1 MNTPKVM
8 SGMGATISAE
18 ALPYDRRVPLSR
30 WRVAA
35 ATALA
40 VTALLAACS
49 PDHAAR
55 FGAALQSGSAAS
67 TAADSSDASPAGSAS
82 SDGNAGIAPLEWRS
96 CGGRLKC
103 ASLDVPLDYTNPG
116 GKHIKLS
123 LDELPARKGDERIGP
138 LLVNPGGPGAS
149 GLEFAS
155 GIPLPSDVLDRFDI
169 IGFDPR
175 GVGESTAIDCG
186 NQTVPDFR
194 RVDSTPDT
202 AQEQD
207 ELDTAAKA
215 VADDC
220 GAHAADL
227 LAHIGTDDVA
237 RDMDSIRQALG
248 APQISYYGA
257 SYGTLIGERYLA
269 LFPRNARAVVLD
281 GVVDPRQGFTEFLR
295 AQAVAFD
302 AQLNTVFDQC
312 ASGSS
317 CPPGGA
323 RAAYDTLA
331 AQVETHPVSTRT
343 GNALGPAELPVAA
356 LLPAYDPSAAPIFY
370 RGLTEALNGDG
381 STLYS
386 LFESYEQS
394 GSYPDYAGVECT
406 DSPHPDGADAYRSFA
421 ADLETVSAR
430 LGGSIANELL
440 PCAFWP
446 VPIHDV
452 TGPVA
457 APDGPPVL
465 VVGNTKDAATPY
477 QQAVDVAQM
486 LAHGRLLTLDGAGH
500 TALGRSDCIAA
511 AESTYL
517 VELQLPADGT
527 VCSP

>member
-8 SGMGATISAE
+8 SGMGATISAD
-18 ALPYDRRVPLSR
+18 ALPYDRLVPLSR

-40 VTALLAACS
+40 VTTLLAACS
-49 PDHAAR
+49 SDHATR
-55 FGAALQSGSAAS
+55 FGAALQSGSSAS
-67 TAADSSDASPAGSAS
+67 AADGGASPSASAS
-82 SDGNAGIAPLEWRS
+82 SDGGAAAAPLEWKS
-96 CGGRLKC
+96 CGGRLRC
-103 ASLDVPLDYTNPG
+103 ATLDVPLDYTNPG
-116 GKHIKLS
+116 GKKITLS
-123 LDELPARKGDERIGP
+123 LDELPARNGDERIGP

-155 GIPLPSDVLDRFDI
+155 GIELPSDVLDRFDI
-169 IGFDPR
+169 VGFDPR
-175 GVGESTAIDCG
+175 GVGESTALSCG
-186 NQTVPDFR
+186 DQTVPLFR
-194 RVDSTPDT
+194 RVDSTPDS

-207 ELDTAAKA
+207 DLDTAAKA

-220 GAHAADL
+220 GAHAGDL
-227 LAHIGTDDVA
+227 LAHVGTDDVA

-269 LFPRNARAVVLD
+269 LFPKNARAVVLD

-302 AQLNTVFDQC
+302 VQLNAVLDQC
-312 ASGSS
+312 TSGSS

-386 LFESYEQS
+386 LFDSYERS
-394 GSYPDYAGVECT
+394 GSYAAYAGVECT
-406 DSPHPDGADAYRSFA
+406 DSPHPDGADAYRAFA

-446 VPIHDV
+446 APVHDV
-452 TGPVA
+452 TGPVTE
-457 APDGPPVL
+457 PDGPPVL

-477 QQAVDVAQM
+477 QQAVGVAQM
-486 LAHGRLLTLDGAGH
+486 LAHGRLLTLDSAGH
-500 TALGRSDCIAA
+500 TALGRSDCIAG
-511 AESTYL
+511 AESAYL
-517 VELQLPADGT
+517 VDLQVPADGT